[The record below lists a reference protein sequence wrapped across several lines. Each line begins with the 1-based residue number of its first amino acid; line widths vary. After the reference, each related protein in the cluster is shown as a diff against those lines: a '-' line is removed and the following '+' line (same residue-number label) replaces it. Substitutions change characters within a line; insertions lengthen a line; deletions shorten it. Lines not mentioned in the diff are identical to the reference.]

1 MQNNSPVT
9 VLLTSCGRQDLLE
22 ITIDSFLKMNTYD
35 IKEFWVYEDSGIDNV
50 NAHLKNKYPFIYWI
64 EPTERKGQIVALDTL
79 WSHCKTEWAYLME
92 DDWLY
97 IKPGFIE
104 ASMEVMQDKTI
115 AQVWLRDRAE
125 VNAHPI
131 QWGPSYGIL
140 KPDNG
145 LWSGIGF
152 NPSLKRLSDYRLI
165 GSYGKYTE
173 FQRHRPWKSESAISQ
188 VYHRLGFRGA
198 ILPEAYMRHIGQD
211 RHVK

>member
-1 MQNNSPVT
+1 MNQSNVT

-35 IKEFWVYEDSGIDNV
+35 IKEFWVYEDSGIEDV
-50 NAHLKNKYPFIYWI
+50 NTRLKDKYPFIFWI

-79 WSHCKTEWAYLME
+79 WSHCKTEWAFVQE
-92 DDWLY
+92 DDWLF

-115 AQVWLRDRAE
+115 AQVWLRDRAD

-131 QWGPSYGIL
+131 VWNENYGIL

-152 NPSLKRLSDYRLI
+152 NPSLKRKADYQLI
-165 GSYGKYTE
+165 GSYSRYTI
-173 FQRHRPWKSESAISQ
+173 FDRNKPWKSEAAISQ
-188 VYHRLGFRGA
+188 VYHRLGFKGA
-198 ILPEAYMRHIGQD
+198 ILDEAYMRHIGD
-211 RHVK
+211 GRHVK